1 MSANKWSLRD
11 VIFIALIGVFFGF
24 IFWAWAFGYNVIAAF
39 LTPFGLS
46 AYANDA
52 TLGPWLMAGP
62 MAGFILRRPG
72 ASIVGETLAGTIEMV
87 FGSQWGVM
95 NVVAALIQGFG
106 TELGFAVF
114 GYRRWDKTSLSM
126 SVITVTIVT
135 FIWDLFRNGYAD
147 YSFGLL
153 IGLFITRIISAA
165 IFAGVIV
172 YFTQKLVA
180 KSGILE
186 VNKNEV
192 VS

>member
-1 MSANKWSLRD
+1 MYANKWSLRD
-11 VIFIALIGVFFGF
+11 VIFIALISVFFGF
-24 IFWAWAFGYNVIAAF
+24 IFWAWAFGYNVI
-39 LTPFGLS
+39 
-46 AYANDA
+46 
-52 TLGPWLMAGP
+52 
-62 MAGFILRRPG
+62 
-72 ASIVGETLAGTIEMV
+72 
-87 FGSQWGVM
+87 
-95 NVVAALIQGFG
+95 QGFG
-106 TELGFAVF
+106 TELGFAVL

-153 IGLFITRIISAA
+153 IGLFITRLISAA